1 MRLTL
6 QIHFDFEWHHA
17 ATLELTDTAAGIFG
31 ASIVDY
37 DLDYFVNVASSEFA
51 AGKTI
56 RDYRALSVRHPIDL
70 ENRYSRRWP
79 PFLLDLMPQGHARRK
94 LAEHLGLAE
103 GSRASDLPLLLRS
116 ATGGIGNIR
125 IKEAAD
131 AEAERLC
138 VVERQGVTEA
148 EILERS
154 DRFMEVADRFG
165 MLASGSSGLQG
176 EWPKVSMTQSND
188 GLYYP
193 DSFVTDE
200 EAVRHVIVKL
210 VRSNEPVDRLILEGE
225 ALYSRIAQE
234 IGLNIYEPSTY
245 AEGVLIIP
253 RFDREKT
260 QGGGTV
266 RLGQESLVSAIGVA
280 DFGHV
285 GTHETY
291 IDVLRQCSADPFA
304 DVVEYLKRDIANL
317 ALGNP
322 DNHGRNSALSKYQDG
337 TIRLSPLFDFAPM
350 RLAKEGIVRSTRWA
364 VMRDGGRDH
373 LPDWEQICVDLMPD
387 PGEQKALAATLT
399 EFAKLLR
406 RAPAIAKDMG
416 APPDILER
424 AMGRC
429 LAITDSVLAA
439 CHVMAKDR

>member
-6 QIHFDFEWHHA
+6 QTHFYGQWHHA
-17 ATLELTDTAAGIFG
+17 ATLELKDDTAGYQG

-37 DLDYFVNVASSEFA
+37 DLDYFVTVASAEFA
-51 AGKTI
+51 GGKTV
-56 RDYRALSVRHPIDL
+56 RDHRALSVRYPVDL
-70 ENRYSRRWP
+70 ENRYSRSWP

-94 LAEHLGLAE
+94 LAEHLSLAE

-125 IKEAAD
+125 IKEAA
-131 AEAERLC
+131 EAETERLRG
-138 VVERQGVTEA
+138 VERQGVTEA
-148 EILERS
+148 EMLERS

-176 EWPKVSMTQSND
+176 EWPKVSMTQAND

-193 DSFVTDE
+193 DSFVTDD

-210 VRSNEPVDRLILEGE
+210 VRSSEPVDRLILEGE

-234 IGLNIYEPSTY
+234 IGLNVHEPSTY
-245 AEGVLIIP
+245 AESVLIIP
-253 RFDREKT
+253 RFDRKKKE
-260 QGGGTV
+260 GGGTV

-285 GTHETY
+285 GSHEAY
-291 IDVLRQCSADPFA
+291 IDVLRQYSANPFA
-304 DVVEYLKRDIANL
+304 DIVEYLKRDIANL

-322 DNHGRNSALSKYQDG
+322 DNHGRNSALSKHQDG

-364 VMRDGGRDH
+364 MMRDGGRDH
-373 LPDWEQICVDLMPD
+373 LPDWKRICAELIHDPDEQN
-387 PGEQKALAATLT
+387 ALAAELSV
-399 EFAKLLR
+399 FAGYLR
-406 RAPAIAKDMG
+406 QTPAMAKDMG
-416 APPDILER
+416 GSPEILER

-429 LAITDSVLAA
+429 IEIAESVLAA
-439 CHVMAKDR
+439 CQ

>member
-6 QIHFDFEWHHA
+6 QTHFNGEWHYA
-17 ATLELTDTAAGIFG
+17 ATLELKDEAAGFQG

-37 DLDYFVNVASSEFA
+37 DLDYFVTVASAEFA
-51 AGKTI
+51 AGKTV
-56 RDYRALSVRHPIDL
+56 RDHRALSVRYPVDL
-70 ENRYSRRWP
+70 ENRYSRSWP

-94 LAEHLGLAE
+94 LAEHLSLAE
-103 GSRASDLPLLLRS
+103 SSRASDLPLLLRS

-125 IKEAAD
+125 IKEAA
-131 AEAERLC
+131 EAETERLRG
-138 VVERQGVTEA
+138 VQRQGVTEA

-176 EWPKVSMTQSND
+176 EWPKVSMTRAND

-193 DSFVTDE
+193 DSFVTDD

-225 ALYSRIAQE
+225 ALYSRIAQD
-234 IGLNIYEPSTY
+234 IGLNVREPSTY

-253 RFDREKT
+253 RFDRKKRD
-260 QGGGTV
+260 GGGTV
-266 RLGQESLVSAIGVA
+266 RLGQESLVSAIGIA

-285 GTHETY
+285 GTHEAY
-291 IDVLRQCSADPFA
+291 IDVLRQYSADPFS
-304 DVVEYLKRDIANL
+304 DIVEYLKRDIANL

-322 DNHGRNSALSKYQDG
+322 DNHGRNSALSKYEDG

-364 VMRDGGRDH
+364 LMRDNGRDH
-373 LPDWEQICVDLMPD
+373 LPDWKRICAELMPN
-387 PGEQKALAATLT
+387 PAGQKALAAELST
-399 EFAKLLR
+399 FAEYLR
-406 RAPAIAKDMG
+406 QAPNVAKDMG
-416 APPDILER
+416 ASSELRER

-429 LAITDSVLAA
+429 IEITDSVLAV
-439 CHVMAKDR
+439 CS

>member
-6 QIHFDFEWHHA
+6 QIFFDSEWHDA
-17 ATLELTDTAAGIFG
+17 ATVELKDDAAGFQG

-37 DLDYFVNVASSEFA
+37 DLDYFVTVASAEFS
-51 AGKTI
+51 AGKTVT
-56 RDYRALSVRHPIDL
+56 DHRALSVRYPVDL
-70 ENRYSRRWP
+70 ENRYSRSWP

-103 GSRASDLPLLLRS
+103 GSRASDMPLLLRS
-116 ATGGIGNIR
+116 ASGGIGNIR
-125 IKEAAD
+125 IKEAAE
-131 AEAERLC
+131 AEAERLRG
-138 VVERQGVTEA
+138 VERQGVTEA

-176 EWPKVSMTQSND
+176 EWPKVSMTQATN

-193 DSFVTDE
+193 DSFVTDD

-234 IGLNIYEPSTY
+234 IGMNLSRPSTY

-253 RFDREKT
+253 RFDRKNKE
-260 QGGGTV
+260 GGGTV

-285 GTHETY
+285 GTHEAY
-291 IDVLRQCSADPFA
+291 IDVLRQYSADPFA

-322 DNHGRNSALSKYQDG
+322 DNHGRNSALSKHQDG

-364 VMRDGGRDH
+364 MMRDSGRDH
-373 LPDWEQICVDLMPD
+373 LPDWKRICGTLMPD
-387 PGEQKALAATLT
+387 PADQRALAAALNA
-399 EFAKLLR
+399 FAEHLR
-406 RAPAIAKDMG
+406 QAPAMAKDMG
-416 APPDILER
+416 ASADIVNR

-429 LAITDSVLAA
+429 IAIADSVLAT
-439 CHVMAKDR
+439 CR

>member
-1 MRLTL
+1 MRLTF
-6 QIHFDFEWHHA
+6 QTHFNREWHHA
-17 ATLELTDTAAGIFG
+17 AMLELKDAAAGFQG

-37 DLDYFVNVASSEFA
+37 DLDYFVTVASAEFS
-51 AGKTI
+51 AGKTV
-56 RDYRALSVRHPIDL
+56 RDHRALSVRYPVDL
-70 ENRYSRRWP
+70 ENRYSRSWP

-131 AEAERLC
+131 AEAERLRG
-138 VVERQGVTEA
+138 VERQGVTEA

-176 EWPKVSMTQSND
+176 EWPKVSMTQAND
-188 GLYYP
+188 GFYYP
-193 DSFVTDE
+193 DSFVTDD

-234 IGLNIYEPSTY
+234 IGLNVSEPSTY
-245 AEGVLIIP
+245 AEGVLMIP
-253 RFDREKT
+253 RFDRKKRECV
-260 QGGGTV
+260 GTI

-285 GTHETY
+285 GTHEAY
-291 IDVLRQCSADPFA
+291 IDVLRQYSADPFA
-304 DVVEYLKRDIANL
+304 DIVEYMKRDIANL

-322 DNHGRNSALSKYQDG
+322 DNHGRNSALSKHHDG

-364 VMRDGGRDH
+364 MMRDGGRDH
-373 LPDWEQICVDLMPD
+373 LPDWKSICAALVPD
-387 PGEQKALAATLT
+387 PAEHNALTAALT
-399 EFAKLLR
+399 EFAEHLR
-406 RAPAIAKDMG
+406 EAPAMAKDLG
-416 APPDILER
+416 ASPDILDR

-429 LAITDSVLAA
+429 IEIADSVLAA
-439 CHVMAKDR
+439 CH

>member
-6 QIHFDFEWHHA
+6 QTHFYGQWHHA
-17 ATLELTDTAAGIFG
+17 ATLELKDDAAGYHG

-37 DLDYFVNVASSEFA
+37 DLDYFVTVASAEFA
-51 AGKTI
+51 GGKTV
-56 RDYRALSVRHPIDL
+56 RDHRALSVRYPVDL
-70 ENRYSRRWP
+70 ENRYSRSWP

-94 LAEHLGLAE
+94 LAEHLSLAE

-125 IKEAAD
+125 IKEAA
-131 AEAERLC
+131 EAETERLRR
-138 VVERQGVTEA
+138 VERQGVTEA
-148 EILERS
+148 EIFERS

-176 EWPKVSMTQSND
+176 EWPKVSMTQAND

-193 DSFVTDE
+193 DSFVTDD

-210 VRSNEPVDRLILEGE
+210 VRSSEPVDRLILEGE

-234 IGLNIYEPSTY
+234 IGLNVHEPSTY
-245 AEGVLIIP
+245 AESVLMIP
-253 RFDREKT
+253 RFDRKKKE
-260 QGGGTV
+260 GGGTV

-285 GTHETY
+285 GSHEAY
-291 IDVLRQCSADPFA
+291 IDLLRQYSANPFA
-304 DVVEYLKRDIANL
+304 DIVEYLKRDIANL

-322 DNHGRNSALSKYQDG
+322 DNHGRNSALSKHQDG

-364 VMRDGGRDH
+364 MMRDGGRDH
-373 LPDWEQICVDLMPD
+373 LPDWKRICAELIPD
-387 PGEQKALAATLT
+387 PDEQNALAAELSV
-399 EFAKLLR
+399 FAEYLR
-406 RAPAIAKDMG
+406 QIPAMAKDMG
-416 APPDILER
+416 GSPEILER

-429 LAITDSVLAA
+429 IEIAESVLAA
-439 CHVMAKDR
+439 CQ

>member
-6 QIHFDFEWHHA
+6 QTHFYGQWHHA
-17 ATLELTDTAAGIFG
+17 ATLELKDDAAGFQG

-37 DLDYFVNVASSEFA
+37 DLDYFVTIASAEFA
-51 AGKTI
+51 GGKTV
-56 RDYRALSVRHPIDL
+56 RDHRALSVRYPVDL
-70 ENRYSRRWP
+70 ENRYSRNWP

-94 LAEHLGLAE
+94 LAEHLSLAE

-116 ATGGIGNIR
+116 AAGGIGNIR
-125 IKEAAD
+125 IKEAA
-131 AEAERLC
+131 EAETERLRG
-138 VVERQGVTEA
+138 VERQGVTEA

-176 EWPKVSMTQSND
+176 EWPKVSMTQAND

-193 DSFVTDE
+193 DSFVTDD

-234 IGLNIYEPSTY
+234 IGLNVDEPSTY
-245 AEGVLIIP
+245 AESVLIIP
-253 RFDREKT
+253 RFDRKKKE
-260 QGGGTV
+260 GGGTV

-285 GTHETY
+285 GSHEAY
-291 IDVLRQCSADPFA
+291 IDVLRQYSANPFA
-304 DVVEYLKRDIANL
+304 DIVEYLKRDIANL

-322 DNHGRNSALSKYQDG
+322 DNHGRNSALSKHQDG

-364 VMRDGGRDH
+364 MMRDVGRDH
-373 LPDWEQICVDLMPD
+373 LPDWKRICAELIPD
-387 PGEQKALAATLT
+387 PDEQNALAADLSVFS
-399 EFAKLLR
+399 EYLR
-406 RAPAIAKDMG
+406 QTPAMAKDMG
-416 APPDILER
+416 GSPEILER

-429 LAITDSVLAA
+429 IEIAESVLAA
-439 CHVMAKDR
+439 CQ

>member
-6 QIHFDFEWHHA
+6 QTHFYGQWHHA
-17 ATLELTDTAAGIFG
+17 ATLELKDDTAGYQG

-37 DLDYFVNVASSEFA
+37 DLDYFVTVASAEFA
-51 AGKTI
+51 GGKTV
-56 RDYRALSVRHPIDL
+56 RDHRALSVRYPVDL
-70 ENRYSRRWP
+70 ENRYSRSWP

-94 LAEHLGLAE
+94 LAEHLSLAE

-125 IKEAAD
+125 IKEAA
-131 AEAERLC
+131 EAETERLRG
-138 VVERQGVTEA
+138 VERQGVTEA

-176 EWPKVSMTQSND
+176 EWPKVSMTQAND

-193 DSFVTDE
+193 DSFVTDD

-210 VRSNEPVDRLILEGE
+210 VRSSEPVDRLILEGE

-234 IGLNIYEPSTY
+234 IGLNVHEPSTY
-245 AEGVLIIP
+245 AESVLIIP
-253 RFDREKT
+253 RFDRKKKE
-260 QGGGTV
+260 GGGTV

-285 GTHETY
+285 GSHEAY
-291 IDVLRQCSADPFA
+291 IDVLRQYSANPFA
-304 DVVEYLKRDIANL
+304 DIVEYLKRDIANL

-322 DNHGRNSALSKYQDG
+322 DNHGRNSALSKHQDG

-364 VMRDGGRDH
+364 MMRDGGRDH
-373 LPDWEQICVDLMPD
+373 LPDWKRICAELIPD
-387 PGEQKALAATLT
+387 PDEQKALAAELSV
-399 EFAKLLR
+399 FAEYLR
-406 RAPAIAKDMG
+406 QTPAMAKDMG
-416 APPDILER
+416 GSAEILER

-429 LAITDSVLAA
+429 IEIAESVLAA
-439 CHVMAKDR
+439 CQ

>member
-6 QIHFDFEWHHA
+6 QIHFNGEWHRA
-17 ATLELTDTAAGIFG
+17 ATLELKDDAAGFQG

-37 DLDYFVNVASSEFA
+37 DLDYFVTVASAEFV
-51 AGKTI
+51 AGKAVC
-56 RDYRALSVRHPIDL
+56 DHRALSVRYPVNL
-70 ENRYSRRWP
+70 ENRFSRSWP

-125 IKEAAD
+125 IKEAA
-131 AEAERLC
+131 EAETERLRG
-138 VVERQGVTEA
+138 VERQGVTEA

-176 EWPKVSMTQSND
+176 EWPKVSMTQAND

-193 DSFVTDE
+193 DSFVTDD
-200 EAVRHVIVKL
+200 EAVRHIIVKL

-225 ALYSRIAQE
+225 ALYSRIAQG
-234 IGLNIYEPSTY
+234 IGLNVSEPSTY

-253 RFDREKT
+253 RFDRKT
-260 QGGGTV
+260 KEGGGTV
-266 RLGQESLVSAIGVA
+266 RLGQESLVSTIGVA

-285 GTHETY
+285 GTHEAY
-291 IDVLRQCSADPFA
+291 IDVLRQYSADPFA

-322 DNHGRNSALSKYQDG
+322 DNHGRNSALSKHQDG

-364 VMRDGGRDH
+364 MMRDGGRDH
-373 LPDWEQICVDLMPD
+373 LPDWKRICTELMPN
-387 PGEQKALAATLT
+387 PEEQKVLAAALSA
-399 EFAKLLR
+399 FAEHLR
-406 RAPAIAKDMG
+406 QGPAMAKNMAAAPEV
-416 APPDILER
+416 LER

-429 LAITDSVLAA
+429 IEIADSVLAA
-439 CHVMAKDR
+439 CH

>member
-6 QIHFDFEWHHA
+6 QTHFNDEWHHA
-17 ATLELTDTAAGIFG
+17 ATLELKDDAAGFKG

-37 DLDYFVNVASSEFA
+37 DLDYFVSVASAEFA
-51 AGKTI
+51 AGKTVC
-56 RDYRALSVRHPIDL
+56 DHRALSVCFPVDL
-70 ENRYSRRWP
+70 ENRYSRSWP

-103 GSRASDLPLLLRS
+103 GARASDLPLLLRS

-131 AEAERLC
+131 AEVERLRG
-138 VVERQGVTEA
+138 VERQGVTEA

-154 DRFMEVADRFG
+154 DRFIEVADRFG

-176 EWPKVSMTQSND
+176 EWPKVSMTQAND

-193 DSFVTDE
+193 DSFVTDD

-234 IGLNIYEPSTY
+234 IGLNVSEPSSY

-253 RFDREKT
+253 RFDRKKRE
-260 QGGGTV
+260 GGGTV
-266 RLGQESLVSAIGVA
+266 RLGQESLVSAIGIA

-285 GTHETY
+285 GTHEAY
-291 IDVLRQCSADPFA
+291 IDVLRQYSADPFS
-304 DVVEYLKRDIANL
+304 DIVEYLKRDIANL

-322 DNHGRNSALSKYQDG
+322 DNHGRNSALSKHQDG

-364 VMRDGGRDH
+364 MMRDGGRDH
-373 LPDWEQICVDLMPD
+373 LPDWTRICAELMPD
-387 PGEQKALAATLT
+387 PAEHSALAATLAM
-399 EFAKLLR
+399 FAEHLR
-406 RAPAIAKDMG
+406 QAPAMAKEMG
-416 APPDILER
+416 ASADILDR

-429 LAITDSVLAA
+429 IAIADSVLAA
-439 CHVMAKDR
+439 CQ

>member
-6 QIHFDFEWHHA
+6 QTHFDGEWHYA
-17 ATLELTDTAAGIFG
+17 ATVEIKDAAAGFQG
-31 ASIVDY
+31 VSIVDY
-37 DLDYFVNVASSEFA
+37 DLDYFVNVASAEFA
-51 AGKTI
+51 AGKMV
-56 RDYRALSVRHPIDL
+56 RDHRALSVRYPVDL
-70 ENRYSRRWP
+70 ENRYSRSWP
-79 PFLLDLMPQGHARRK
+79 PFLLDLIPQGHARRK
-94 LAEHLGLAE
+94 LAEHLSLAE

-125 IKEAAD
+125 IKEAT
-131 AEAERLC
+131 EAETERLRG
-138 VVERQGVTEA
+138 VERQGVTEA

-176 EWPKVSMTQSND
+176 EWPKVSMTQAND

-193 DSFVTDE
+193 DSFVTDD

-234 IGLNIYEPSTY
+234 IGLNVSEPSTY

-253 RFDREKT
+253 RFDRKKKES
-260 QGGGTV
+260 GGTV
-266 RLGQESLVSAIGVA
+266 RLGQESLVSAIGIA

-285 GTHETY
+285 GTHEAY
-291 IDVLRQCSADPFA
+291 IDVLRQNSADPFA
-304 DVVEYLKRDIANL
+304 DIVEYLKRDIANL

-322 DNHGRNSALSKYQDG
+322 DNHGRNSALSKHQDG

-364 VMRDGGRDH
+364 MMRDGGLDH
-373 LPDWEQICVDLMPD
+373 LPNWKRISAELMPD
-387 PGEQKALAATLT
+387 PAEQKALATALS
-399 EFAKLLR
+399 EFAEHLR
-406 RAPAIAKDMG
+406 RAPAMAKDLS
-416 APPDILER
+416 ASPEILDR

-429 LAITDSVLAA
+429 FAITDSLLAA
-439 CHVMAKDR
+439 CQ

>member
-6 QIHFDFEWHHA
+6 QTHFDGEWHHA
-17 ATLELTDTAAGIFG
+17 ATLELKDDAAGFQG

-37 DLDYFVNVASSEFA
+37 GLDYFVTVASAEFA
-51 AGKTI
+51 AGKTV
-56 RDYRALSVRHPIDL
+56 RDHRALSVRYPVDL
-70 ENRYSRRWP
+70 ENRYSRSWP

-103 GSRASDLPLLLRS
+103 GSRISDLPLLLRS

-131 AEAERLC
+131 AEAERLRG
-138 VVERQGVTEA
+138 VERQGVTEA

-176 EWPKVSMTQSND
+176 EWPKVSMTQAND

-193 DSFVTDE
+193 DSFVTDD

-225 ALYSRIAQE
+225 ALYSRIAQQ
-234 IGLNIYEPSTY
+234 IGLNVSEPSTY

-253 RFDREKT
+253 RFDRKKKE
-260 QGGGTV
+260 GSGTV

-285 GTHETY
+285 GTHEAY
-291 IDVLRQCSADPFA
+291 IDVVRQHSVDPFS
-304 DVVEYLKRDIANL
+304 DTVEYLKRDIANL

-364 VMRDGGRDH
+364 MMRDGGRDH
-373 LPDWEQICVDLMPD
+373 LPDWKRICTEIMPD
-387 PGEQKALAATLT
+387 PADQKALAVALT
-399 EFAKLLR
+399 EFAQHLCQ
-406 RAPAIAKDMG
+406 APVMAKDMG
-416 APPDILER
+416 ASSDILER
-424 AMGRC
+424 AMSRC
-429 LAITDSVLAA
+429 MEIADSVLAA
-439 CHVMAKDR
+439 CH

>member
-6 QIHFDFEWHHA
+6 QTHFGGQWHDA
-17 ATLELTDTAAGIFG
+17 ATLELKDHAAGFQG

-37 DLDYFVNVASSEFA
+37 DLDYFFTVASVEFA
-51 AGKTI
+51 AGRTV
-56 RDYRALSVRHPIDL
+56 RDHRALSVRYPVDL
-70 ENRYSRRWP
+70 ENRYSSSWP
-79 PFLLDLMPQGHARRK
+79 PFLLDLVPQGHARRK
-94 LAEHLGLAE
+94 LSEHLGLLE

-116 ATGGIGNIR
+116 ATGGIGNLR
-125 IKEAAD
+125 IKEAA
-131 AEAERLC
+131 EAETERLHG
-138 VVERQGVTEA
+138 VQRQGVTEA

-165 MLASGSSGLQG
+165 LLASGSSGLQG
-176 EWPKVSMTQSND
+176 EWPKVSMTQAND

-193 DSFVTDE
+193 DSFVIDD

-210 VRSNEPVDRLILEGE
+210 VRSNEPVDRLILQGEG
-225 ALYSRIAQE
+225 LYSRIAQE
-234 IGLNIYEPSTY
+234 IGLNVTEPSTY

-253 RFDREKT
+253 RFDRKKGE
-260 QGGGTV
+260 GGRTV

-285 GTHETY
+285 GAHEVY
-291 IDVLRQCSADPFA
+291 IDVLRKYSADPFL

-322 DNHGRNSALSKYQDG
+322 DNHGRNSALSKHPDG

-364 VMRDGGRDH
+364 MMRDDGRDH
-373 LPDWEQICVDLMPD
+373 LPDWKRIGAELMPD
-387 PGEQKALAATLT
+387 PAEQNALAAELSA
-399 EFAKLLR
+399 FAENLGQ
-406 RAPAIAKDMG
+406 APAMAKDWG
-416 APPDILER
+416 ASPEILER

-429 LAITDSVLAA
+429 TEITDN
-439 CHVMAKDR
+439 VMAVCQ

>member
-6 QIHFDFEWHHA
+6 QIHVDGEWHHA
-17 ATLELTDTAAGIFG
+17 ATLDLKDDAAGFRG

-37 DLDYFVNVASSEFA
+37 DLDYFVTVASAEFA
-51 AGKTI
+51 AGRTV
-56 RDYRALSVRHPIDL
+56 RDHRALSVRYPVDL
-70 ENRYSRRWP
+70 ENRDSRSWP

-94 LAEHLGLAE
+94 LAEHLSLAE

-131 AEAERLC
+131 AGKERLRAI
-138 VVERQGVTEA
+138 ERQGVTEA

-176 EWPKVSMTQSND
+176 EWPKVSMTQADD

-193 DSFVTDE
+193 DSVVTDD

-210 VRSNEPVDRLILEGE
+210 LRSNEPVDRLILEGE
-225 ALYSRIAQE
+225 ALYSRIARE
-234 IGLNIYEPSTY
+234 IGLDVNEPSIH

-253 RFDREKT
+253 RFDRKKT
-260 QGGGTV
+260 QSGATL

-285 GTHETY
+285 GTHEAY
-291 IDVLRQCSADPFA
+291 IDVLRQYSADPFA
-304 DVVEYLKRDIANL
+304 DIVEYLKRDIANL

-322 DNHGRNSALSKYQDG
+322 DNHDRNSALSKHQDG

-364 VMRDGGRDH
+364 MMRDGGRDH
-373 LPDWEQICVDLMPD
+373 LPDWKHICGELMPD
-387 PGEQKALAATLT
+387 PAEHRGAAATLAM
-399 EFAKLLR
+399 FAEQLR
-406 RAPAIAKDMG
+406 QAPAMAKEMG
-416 APPDILER
+416 ASMDILER

-429 LAITDSVLAA
+429 SEIADSVQAV
-439 CHVMAKDR
+439 CR

>member
-1 MRLTL
+1 MHLTL
-6 QIHFDFEWHHA
+6 QTHFNGEWHHA
-17 ATLELTDTAAGIFG
+17 ATLELKDDAAGFQG

-37 DLDYFVNVASSEFA
+37 DLDYFVTVASAEFVT
-51 AGKTI
+51 GKAV
-56 RDYRALSVRHPIDL
+56 RDHRALSVRYPVDL
-70 ENRYSRRWP
+70 ENRYSRSWP
-79 PFLLDLMPQGHARRK
+79 SFLLDLMPQGHARRK
-94 LAEHLGLAE
+94 LAEHLSLAE
-103 GSRASDLPLLLRS
+103 GARASDLPLLLRS

-125 IKEAAD
+125 IKEAAE
-131 AEAERLC
+131 AEAERLGG
-138 VVERQGVTEA
+138 VERQGVTEA

-176 EWPKVSMTQSND
+176 EWPKVSMTQAND

-193 DSFVTDE
+193 DSFVTDD

-225 ALYSRIAQE
+225 ALYSRIAQK
-234 IGLNIYEPSTY
+234 IGLHVSEPSTY
-245 AEGVLIIP
+245 AEGILIIP
-253 RFDREKT
+253 RFDRKKKH
-260 QGGGTV
+260 GGGTI

-285 GTHETY
+285 GTHEAY
-291 IDVLRQCSADPFA
+291 IDVLRHYSADPFT

-322 DNHGRNSALSKYQDG
+322 DNHGRNSAISKHQDG

-350 RLAKEGIVRSTRWA
+350 KLAREGIVRSTRWA
-364 VMRDGGRDH
+364 MMRDGGRDH
-373 LPDWEQICVDLMPD
+373 LPHWKSICAELTIDAA
-387 PGEQKALAATLT
+387 EQKALAATLS
-399 EFAKLLR
+399 EFAEHLH
-406 RAPAIAKDMG
+406 RAPAMAKDLG
-416 APPDILER
+416 APLDILDR

-429 LAITDSVLAA
+429 IEIADSVLTA
-439 CHVMAKDR
+439 CH

>member
-6 QIHFDFEWHHA
+6 QTHFDGEWHHA
-17 ATLELTDTAAGIFG
+17 ATLELKDDASGFQG

-37 DLDYFVNVASSEFA
+37 DLDYFVAVASGEFSV
-51 AGKTI
+51 GKAV
-56 RDYRALSVRHPIDL
+56 RDHRALSVRYPVDL
-70 ENRYSRRWP
+70 ENRYSRSWP

-94 LAEHLGLAE
+94 LAEHLGLDQ

-116 ATGGIGNIR
+116 ATGGIGNLR
-125 IKEAAD
+125 IKEAA
-131 AEAERLC
+131 EAETERLRG
-138 VVERQGVTEA
+138 VERQGVTEA

-154 DRFMEVADRFG
+154 DRFMEVADHFG

-176 EWPKVSMTQSND
+176 EWPKVSMTQADD

-193 DSFVTDE
+193 DSFVTDD

-225 ALYSRIAQE
+225 ALYSRIAQK
-234 IGLNIYEPSTY
+234 IGLNVSEPSTY

-253 RFDREKT
+253 RFDRKNKE
-260 QGGGTV
+260 GGGTV

-285 GTHETY
+285 GTHEAY
-291 IDVLRQCSADPFA
+291 IDVLRQYSADPFA
-304 DVVEYLKRDIANL
+304 DIVEYVKRDIANL

-322 DNHGRNSALSKYQDG
+322 DNHGRNAALSKHPDG

-364 VMRDGGRDH
+364 MMRDGGRDH
-373 LPDWEQICVDLMPD
+373 LPDWKRICSELMPD
-387 PGEQKALAATLT
+387 SAEQRTLADA
-399 EFAKLLR
+399 FAIFAERLR
-406 RAPAIAKDMG
+406 LAPAIAKDIG
-416 APPDILER
+416 ASSEVLDR
-424 AMGRC
+424 TMGRC
-429 LAITDSVLAA
+429 IEIADSVLAA
-439 CHVMAKDR
+439 CRC

>member
-6 QIHFDFEWHHA
+6 QTHFYGQWHHA
-17 ATLELTDTAAGIFG
+17 ATLELKDDAAGFQG

-37 DLDYFVNVASSEFA
+37 DLDYFVTVASAEFA
-51 AGKTI
+51 GGKTV
-56 RDYRALSVRHPIDL
+56 RDHRALSVRYPVDL
-70 ENRYSRRWP
+70 ENRYSRSWP

-94 LAEHLGLAE
+94 LAEHLSLAE

-125 IKEAAD
+125 IKEAA
-131 AEAERLC
+131 EAETDRLRG
-138 VVERQGVTEA
+138 VERQGVTEA

-176 EWPKVSMTQSND
+176 EWPKVSMTQAKD

-193 DSFVTDE
+193 DSFVTDD

-234 IGLNIYEPSTY
+234 IGLNVHEPSTY
-245 AEGVLIIP
+245 AESVLIIP
-253 RFDREKT
+253 RFDRKKKE
-260 QGGGTV
+260 GGETV

-285 GTHETY
+285 GSHEAY
-291 IDVLRQCSADPFA
+291 IDVLRQYSANPFA
-304 DVVEYLKRDIANL
+304 DIVEYLKRDIANL

-322 DNHGRNSALSKYQDG
+322 DNHGRNSALSKHQDG
-337 TIRLSPLFDFAPM
+337 TIRLSSLFDFAPM

-364 VMRDGGRDH
+364 MMRDGGRDH
-373 LPDWEQICVDLMPD
+373 LPDWKRICAELIPD
-387 PGEQKALAATLT
+387 PDEQNALAAELSV
-399 EFAKLLR
+399 FAEYLR
-406 RAPAIAKDMG
+406 QTPAMAKDMG
-416 APPDILER
+416 GSPEILER

-429 LAITDSVLAA
+429 IEIAESVLAA
-439 CHVMAKDR
+439 CQ

>member
-1 MRLTL
+1 MRLRL
-6 QIHFDFEWHHA
+6 QTHFSGAWHDA
-17 ATLELTDTAAGIFG
+17 ATLDLKDDVAGFRG

-37 DLDYFVNVASSEFA
+37 DLDYFLTVASAEFS
-51 AGKTI
+51 AGKVV
-56 RDYRALSVRHPIDL
+56 RDHRALSVRYPVDL
-70 ENRYSRRWP
+70 ENRYGRSWP

-94 LAEHLGLAE
+94 LAEHLSLAE
-103 GSRASDLPLLLRS
+103 GSRTSDLPLLLRS

-125 IKEAAD
+125 IREAAE
-131 AEAERLC
+131 AEAERLRG
-138 VVERQGVTEA
+138 VERQGVTAA

-154 DRFMEVADRFG
+154 DRFMEVGDRFG

-176 EWPKVSMTQSND
+176 EWPKVSMTEATD

-193 DSFVTDE
+193 DSFVSDN

-234 IGLNIYEPSTY
+234 IGLNVSEPSTY

-253 RFDREKT
+253 RFDRKKRED
-260 QGGGTV
+260 GATV
-266 RLGQESLVSAIGVA
+266 RLGQESLVSAVGIA

-285 GTHETY
+285 GTHEAY
-291 IDVLRQCSADPFA
+291 IDVLRQHSSYPFLDIA
-304 DVVEYLKRDIANL
+304 EYLKRDIANL

-322 DNHGRNSALSKYQDG
+322 DNHGRNSALSKHQDG

-364 VMRDGGRDH
+364 MMRDSGRDH
-373 LPDWEQICVDLMPD
+373 RPDWRRICAELMPD
-387 PGEQKALAATLT
+387 GGDQKALEAMLVQ
-399 EFAKLLR
+399 FAEQLSQV
-406 RAPAIAKDMG
+406 PAMAKEMG
-416 APPDILER
+416 ASADILCHS
-424 AMGRC
+424 MGRC
-429 LAITDSVLAA
+429 LEIAESVLAA
-439 CHVMAKDR
+439 WD

>member
-6 QIHFDFEWHHA
+6 QVHFNGEWHDA
-17 ATLELTDTAAGIFG
+17 ATLELNDDATGFNG

-37 DLDYFVNVASSEFA
+37 DLDYFITVASAEFA
-51 AGKTI
+51 VGKAV
-56 RDYRALSVRHPIDL
+56 RDHRALSVRYPVDL
-70 ENRYSRRWP
+70 ENRYSRSWP

-103 GSRASDLPLLLRS
+103 SSRASDLPLLLRS

-131 AEAERLC
+131 AEMERLHG
-138 VVERQGVTEA
+138 VERQGVTEA

-176 EWPKVSMTQSND
+176 EWPKVSMTQATD

-193 DSFVTDE
+193 DSFVSDD

-210 VRSNEPVDRLILEGE
+210 VRSNEPGDRLILEGE

-234 IGLNIYEPSTY
+234 IGLNVSELSTY
-245 AEGVLIIP
+245 AEGILIIP
-253 RFDREKT
+253 RFDRKKRE
-260 QGGGTV
+260 GGGTV

-285 GTHETY
+285 GTHEAY
-291 IDVLRQCSADPFA
+291 IDVLRQFSADPFA
-304 DVVEYLKRDIANL
+304 DIVEYIKRDIANL

-364 VMRDGGRDH
+364 MMREGGRDY
-373 LPDWEQICVDLMPD
+373 LPDWKRICAELMPD
-387 PGEQKALAATLT
+387 PEEQNELAAELS
-399 EFAKLLR
+399 EFAEHLR
-406 RAPAIAKDMG
+406 LVPGMAKNMRASPE
-416 APPDILER
+416 ILER

-429 LAITDSVLAA
+429 IEIADSVLAI
-439 CHVMAKDR
+439 RQ

>member
-6 QIHFDFEWHHA
+6 QTHFYGQWHHA
-17 ATLELTDTAAGIFG
+17 ATLELKDDAAGFQG

-37 DLDYFVNVASSEFA
+37 DLDYFVTVASAEFA
-51 AGKTI
+51 GGKTV
-56 RDYRALSVRHPIDL
+56 RDHRALSVRYPVDL

-79 PFLLDLMPQGHARRK
+79 PFLLDLMPQGHARRR
-94 LAEHLGLAE
+94 LAEHLSLAE

-125 IKEAAD
+125 IKEAA
-131 AEAERLC
+131 EAETERLRG
-138 VVERQGVTEA
+138 VERQGVTEA

-176 EWPKVSMTQSND
+176 EWPKVSMTQAND

-193 DSFVTDE
+193 DSFVTDD

-234 IGLNIYEPSTY
+234 IGLNVDEPSTY
-245 AEGVLIIP
+245 AESVLIIP
-253 RFDREKT
+253 RFDRKKKE
-260 QGGGTV
+260 GGGTV

-285 GTHETY
+285 GSHEAY
-291 IDVLRQCSADPFA
+291 IDVLRQYSANPFA
-304 DVVEYLKRDIANL
+304 DIVEYLKRDIANL

-322 DNHGRNSALSKYQDG
+322 DNHGRNSALSKHQDG

-364 VMRDGGRDH
+364 MMRDVGRDH
-373 LPDWEQICVDLMPD
+373 LPDWKRICAELIPD
-387 PGEQKALAATLT
+387 PDEQNALAADLSV
-399 EFAKLLR
+399 FAEYLR
-406 RAPAIAKDMG
+406 QTPAMAKDMG
-416 APPDILER
+416 GSPEILER

-429 LAITDSVLAA
+429 IEIAESVLAA
-439 CHVMAKDR
+439 CQ

>member
-6 QIHFDFEWHHA
+6 QTNLAGEWHHA
-17 ATLELTDTAAGIFG
+17 ATLELKDEAAGFQG

-37 DLDYFVNVASSEFA
+37 DLDYFVTVASAEFA
-51 AGKTI
+51 AGKTV
-56 RDYRALSVRHPIDL
+56 RDHRALSVRYPVDL
-70 ENRYSRRWP
+70 ENRYSRNWP

-94 LAEHLGLAE
+94 LADHLGLAE
-103 GSRASDLPLLLRS
+103 GARASDLPLLLRS

-125 IKEAAD
+125 IKEAA
-131 AEAERLC
+131 EAETERLRG
-138 VVERQGVTEA
+138 VERQGVTEA

-176 EWPKVSMTQSND
+176 EWPKVSMTQARD

-193 DSFVTDE
+193 DSFVSDD

-210 VRSNEPVDRLILEGE
+210 VRSSEPVDRLILEGE

-234 IGLNIYEPSTY
+234 IGLNVSEPSTY

-253 RFDREKT
+253 RFDRKKRE
-260 QGGGTV
+260 GGGTV

-285 GTHETY
+285 GTHEAY
-291 IDVLRQCSADPFA
+291 IDVLRQYSGDPFS
-304 DVVEYLKRDIANL
+304 DIVEYMKRDIANL

-364 VMRDGGRDH
+364 MMRDGGRDH
-373 LPDWEQICVDLMPD
+373 LPDWRRICTELI
-387 PGEQKALAATLT
+387 PGAVEEKALAAALC
-399 EFAKLLR
+399 EFAERLQQVPVS
-406 RAPAIAKDMG
+406 AEDMG
-416 APPDILER
+416 AGPEILER

-429 LAITDSVLAA
+429 MEIADSVVAM
-439 CHVMAKDR
+439 CQ

>member
-6 QIHFDFEWHHA
+6 QTHFDGEWHHT
-17 ATLELTDTAAGIFG
+17 ATLELKDDAAGFQG

-37 DLDYFVNVASSEFA
+37 DLDYFVTVASAEFA

-56 RDYRALSVRHPIDL
+56 RDHRALSVRYPVDL
-70 ENRYSRRWP
+70 ENRYSRSWP

-94 LAEHLGLAE
+94 LAEHLSLAE

-131 AEAERLC
+131 AEAERLRG
-138 VVERQGVTEA
+138 VERQGVTEA

-154 DRFMEVADRFG
+154 DRFTEVADHFG

-176 EWPKVSMTQSND
+176 EWPKVSMTQAND

-225 ALYSRIAQE
+225 SFYSRIAQE
-234 IGLNIYEPSTY
+234 IGLNVSEPSTY

-253 RFDREKT
+253 RFDRRRKE
-260 QGGGTV
+260 GGGTV

-285 GTHETY
+285 GTHEAY
-291 IDVLRQCSADPFA
+291 IDVLRQYSADPFP
-304 DVVEYLKRDIANL
+304 DIVEYLKRDIANL

-322 DNHGRNSALSKYQDG
+322 DNHGRNSALSKHQDG

-350 RLAKEGIVRSTRWA
+350 RLAQEGIVRSTRWA
-364 VMRDGGRDH
+364 MMRDGGRDH
-373 LPDWEQICVDLMPD
+373 LPDWKRICAGLMPD
-387 PGEQKALAATLT
+387 PDERKALAAQLS
-399 EFAKLLR
+399 EFAEHLR
-406 RAPAIAKDMG
+406 QVPAMAKDLR
-416 APPDILER
+416 ASPEILGR
-424 AMGRC
+424 ALGRC
-429 LAITDSVLAA
+429 IEITDSVLVA
-439 CHVMAKDR
+439 CH

>member
-6 QIHFDFEWHHA
+6 QTHFNGEWHHA
-17 ATLELTDTAAGIFG
+17 ATLELEDEAAGFQG
-31 ASIVDY
+31 ASILDY
-37 DLDYFVNVASSEFA
+37 DLDYFVTMASAEFA
-51 AGKTI
+51 AEKTV
-56 RDYRALSVRHPIDL
+56 RDHRALSVRYPVDL
-70 ENRYSRRWP
+70 ENRYSRSWP

-103 GSRASDLPLLLRS
+103 GARASDLPLLLRS

-125 IKEAAD
+125 IKEAA
-131 AEAERLC
+131 EAETERLRG
-138 VVERQGVTEA
+138 VERQGVTEA

-176 EWPKVSMTQSND
+176 EWPKVSMTQAND

-193 DSFVTDE
+193 DSFVTDD

-210 VRSNEPVDRLILEGE
+210 IRSNEPVDRLILEGE

-234 IGLNIYEPSTY
+234 VGLNVSEPSTY
-245 AEGVLIIP
+245 AEGILIIP
-253 RFDREKT
+253 RFDRKKRE
-260 QGGGTV
+260 GGGTV
-266 RLGQESLVSAIGVA
+266 RLGQESLVSAIGIA
-280 DFGHV
+280 EFGHV
-285 GTHETY
+285 GTHEAY
-291 IDVLRQCSADPFA
+291 IDVLCQYSADPFA

-322 DNHGRNSALSKYQDG
+322 DNHGRNSALSKDQGG

-364 VMRDGGRDH
+364 MMRDEGRDH
-373 LPDWEQICVDLMPD
+373 LPDWQHICTELMPD
-387 PGEQKALAATLT
+387 PAKQKALAAALC
-399 EFAKLLR
+399 EFAEYLR
-406 RAPAIAKDMG
+406 SAPEIAKNMG
-416 APPDILER
+416 ASSEILER

-429 LAITDSVLAA
+429 ITLTDSVLAA
-439 CHVMAKDR
+439 CR